1 MKLDFGVLVFSVPFS
16 SEAVSRWLIC
26 KSSRPERARRERK
39 SEIWLELERE
49 RGKGVRERSG
59 FLRVYQSEDV
69 GCYQENHHERHCVE
83 KPWPQRR

>member
-1 MKLDFGVLVFSVPFS
+1 MSVKRKEIRDLVG
-16 SEAVSRWLIC
+16 IG
-26 KSSRPERARRERK
+26 
-39 SEIWLELERE
+39 ERE
-49 RGKGVRERSG
+49 KGKGVRERSG